1 MSLKSFMLKQML
13 KKQMKN
19 LPQNEQDKILNAIDK
34 NPDFFIKIATEA
46 KELMDKGKDQN
57 TAMMEVMAKYGN
69 EIRGILS

>member
-1 MSLKSFMLKQML
+1 MLKQML